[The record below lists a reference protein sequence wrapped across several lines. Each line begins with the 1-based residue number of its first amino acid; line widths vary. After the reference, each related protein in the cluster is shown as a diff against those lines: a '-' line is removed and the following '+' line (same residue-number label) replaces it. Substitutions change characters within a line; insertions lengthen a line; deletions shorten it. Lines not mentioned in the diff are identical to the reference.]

1 MINTTSKTEKWN
13 KARKIH
19 QELHGQRAKQKTLAL
34 ALSVLLT
41 SGYTIEAAAQELS
54 IPCDEAEEKALAEAK
69 ANEVE
74 RITAFTPA
82 TPLER
87 VNPRYPTTA
96 VRKGREG
103 WVRLSYV
110 IDEEGRVKDPVV
122 EDFFGSPSFK
132 RSALSAVK
140 KWQYNPALK
149 DGEPTQQ
156 CHQAVQLDFA
166 IDGKTGATRKFIK
179 AYKNVDEIFKAGN
192 IEAADEALKE
202 LLSWDTLNR
211 YENAWLL
218 NLESQIAREQ
228 SDIEREAKSLTRLL
242 SSNGQKRFN
251 NAVFDDDYVAY
262 VLQRKILLDAQRGYY
277 AEALKSYS
285 RLQEMDDQQKRIE
298 ETAAIINQIET
309 FIASEKNLQV
319 PVSMGDNGRW
329 FHTLVRNQF
338 AFNNIQGELDTVEV
352 RCDSHREKFTVAE
365 AHVWHI
371 PQSWGQCQV
380 MVKGDSETTFDLVE
394 VAKGQASA
402 G

>member
-1 MINTTSKTEKWN
+1 MIKTTLN
-13 KARKIH
+13 KAKRNNVQKIH
-19 QELHGQRAKQKTLAL
+19 GQQAKQKTLSL
-34 ALSVLLT
+34 ALFILLT
-41 SGYTIEAAAQELS
+41 TAYTSIAVAQELS
-54 IPCDEAEEKALAEAK
+54 IPCDEVEEKALAEAK
-69 ANEVE
+69 ANEVA
-74 RITAFTPA
+74 RISAFKPA

-87 VNPRYPTTA
+87 VNPRYPSLA
-96 VRKGREG
+96 VRRGREG

-140 KWQYNPALK
+140 KWQYDPAIK

-156 CHQAVQLDFA
+156 CHQAVQLDFT
-166 IDGKTGATRKFIK
+166 IGGKTGATRKFIK

-192 IEAADEALKE
+192 VEAADEALKE

-218 NLESQIAREQ
+218 NLESRIAREQ

-262 VLQRKILLDAQRGYY
+262 ILQRKILLDAQRGYY
-277 AEALKSYS
+277 ADALKSYS
-285 RLQEMDDQQKRIE
+285 RLQEMDEQQPRIDE
-298 ETAAIINQIET
+298 IAAIVNQIET
-309 FIASEKNLQV
+309 SIASEKNLRV

-329 FHTLVRNQF
+329 FHTLVRNKF

-380 MVKGDSETTFDLVE
+380 MVKGDEATTFDLIE
-394 VAKGQASA
+394 VAESS
-402 G
+402 

>member
-1 MINTTSKTEKWN
+1 MIKATSKPEKWN
-13 KARKIH
+13 KAQKID
-19 QELHGQRAKQKTLAL
+19 QELHGQRAKQKSLAL

-41 SGYTIEAAAQELS
+41 SGYAIGAAAQELS

-69 ANEVE
+69 ANEVT
-74 RITAFTPA
+74 RISAFKPA

-87 VNPRYPTTA
+87 VDPRYPSLA
-96 VRKGREG
+96 ARKGREG

-140 KWQYNPALK
+140 KWQYEPAIK

-156 CHQAVQLDFA
+156 CHQAVQMDFSM
-166 IDGKTGATRKFIK
+166 GVKTGATRKFIK
-179 AYKNVDEIFKAGN
+179 AYKNVDELFKAGN
-192 IEAADEALKE
+192 VEAADEAFKE
-202 LLSWDTLNR
+202 LSSWDTLNR

-218 NLESQIAREQ
+218 NLESQIAGAQ
-228 SDIEREAKSLTRLL
+228 GDIEREAKSLSRLL
-242 SSNGQKRFN
+242 ASNGQKRFN

-277 AEALKSYS
+277 AKALKSYS
-285 RLQEMDDQQKRIE
+285 KLQEMHEQQHRIDE
-298 ETAAIINQIET
+298 IAAIVNQIET
-309 FIASEKNLQV
+309 SIASDRNLQV
-319 PVSMGDNGRW
+319 PVSMGENGRW
-329 FHTLVRNQF
+329 FHTLVRNKF
-338 AFNNIQGELDTVEV
+338 AFNNVQGELDTVEV

-380 MVKGDSETTFDLVE
+380 MVKGDNATTFDLIE
-394 VAKGQASA
+394 VAGVPQ
-402 G
+402 

>member
-1 MINTTSKTEKWN
+1 MIKTTFN
-13 KARKIH
+13 KAKRNNVQKIH
-19 QELHGQRAKQKTLAL
+19 GQQAKQKTLSL
-34 ALSVLLT
+34 ALFILLT
-41 SGYTIEAAAQELS
+41 TVYTSIAVAQELS
-54 IPCDEAEEKALAEAK
+54 IPCDEVEEKALAEAK
-69 ANEVE
+69 ANEVA
-74 RITAFTPA
+74 RISAFKPA

-87 VNPRYPTTA
+87 VNPRYPSLA
-96 VRKGREG
+96 ARKGREG
-103 WVRLSYV
+103 WVRLSYI

-140 KWQYNPALK
+140 KWQYDPAIK

-156 CHQAVQLDFA
+156 CHQAVQMDFSMG
-166 IDGKTGATRKFIK
+166 GKTGATRKFIK

-192 IEAADEALKE
+192 VEAADEAFKE
-202 LLSWDTLNR
+202 LSSWDTLNR
-211 YENAWLL
+211 YENTWLL
-218 NLESQIAREQ
+218 NLESQIAGAQ
-228 SDIEREAKSLTRLL
+228 GDIEREAKSLSRLL

-285 RLQEMDDQQKRIE
+285 KLQEMDEQQQRIDE
-298 ETAAIINQIET
+298 IAAIVNQIEAS
-309 FIASEKNLQV
+309 IASEKNLQV
-319 PVSMGDNGRW
+319 PVSMGESGRW
-329 FHTLVRNQF
+329 FHTLVRNKF

-371 PQSWGQCQV
+371 PQTWGQCQV
-380 MVKGDSETTFDLVE
+380 MVKGDDATTFDLIE
-394 VAKGQASA
+394 VAGVPQ
-402 G
+402 

>member
-1 MINTTSKTEKWN
+1 MVWAVTTKRSFFKKSASTHLSW
-13 KARKIH
+13 
-19 QELHGQRAKQKTLAL
+19 RAHLAERNPFII
-34 ALSVLLT
+34 AVLLFSACT
-41 SGYTIEAAAQELS
+41 SSIAAQELS
-54 IPCDEAEEKALAEAK
+54 IPCDEAEQKALAEAK
-69 ANEVE
+69 ADKVE

-166 IDGKTGATRKFIK
+166 INGKTGATRKFIK
-179 AYKNVDEIFKAGN
+179 AYKNADEIFKAGN
-192 IEAADEALKE
+192 VDAADEALKE

-285 RLQEMDDQQKRIE
+285 RLQEMEEQQPRIE
-298 ETAAIINQIET
+298 EVAAIVNQIET
-309 FIASEKNLQV
+309 SIASEKNLQV

-329 FHTLVRNQF
+329 FHTLVRNKF

-380 MVKGDSETTFDLVE
+380 MVKGDSATTFDLIE
-394 VAKGQASA
+394 VAES
-402 G
+402 

>member
-1 MINTTSKTEKWN
+1 MNKATRNRATSKNTLNAHSQLNE
-13 KARKIH
+13 H
-19 QELHGQRAKQKTLAL
+19 TAKKKTLAL
-34 ALSVLLT
+34 VLAGLLT
-41 SGYTIEAAAQELS
+41 SFITIDAVAQELS

-69 ANEVE
+69 GDEVE
-74 RITAFTPA
+74 RISAFTPA
-82 TPLER
+82 TPLKR
-87 VNPRYPTTA
+87 VDPRYPTLA

-140 KWQYNPALK
+140 KWQYNPAIK

-156 CHQAVQLDFA
+156 CHQAVQMDFS
-166 IDGKTGATRKFIK
+166 ISGKTGATRKFIK
-179 AYKNVDEIFKAGN
+179 AYKNVDEMFKAGDV
-192 IEAADEALKE
+192 EAADEALKE
-202 LLSWDTLNR
+202 LLSWDSLNR

-218 NLESQIAREQ
+218 SLESQIASTQ
-228 SDIEREAKSLTRLL
+228 NDIDREARSLTRLL
-242 SSNGQKRFN
+242 ASNGQKRFN
-251 NAVFDDDYVAY
+251 NAVFDGDYVAY
-262 VLQRKILLDAQRGYY
+262 ALQRKILLDAQRGYY

-285 RLQEMDDQQKRIE
+285 KLQEMEEQQARVDEI
-298 ETAAIINQIET
+298 AAIIKKVET
-309 FIASEKNLQV
+309 SIASENNLKV
-319 PVSMGDNGRW
+319 PVSIGDNGRW
-329 FHTLVRNQF
+329 FHTLVRNKF

-380 MVKGDSETTFDLVE
+380 MVKGDSETKFDLVE
-394 VAKGQASA
+394 VAKG
-402 G
+402 